1 VAVDVL
7 VGFAA
12 RTGKRVELREELM
25 RILEP
30 TPAEAGCVGIHLYEC
45 LRGGKDFIIHSQWME
60 EAAFDAH
67 AELPHMKRFWGLV
80 GELITHPVQA
90 MRCRRLGWGR

>member
-1 VAVDVL
+1 MWQLMFLWGLSVCSC
-7 VGFAA
+7 
-12 RTGKRVELREELM
+12 EELM

-30 TPAEAGCVGIHLYEC
+30 TPAEAGCVGIHLSEC
-45 LRGGKDFIIHSQWME
+45 LRDGKDFIIHSQWME

-67 AELPHMKRFWGLV
+67 AEGLL

-90 MRCRRLGWGR
+90 MRCRRLG

>member
-30 TPAEAGCVGIHLYEC
+30 TPAEAGCVGIHLYE
-45 LRGGKDFIIHSQWME
+45 
-60 EAAFDAH
+60 
-67 AELPHMKRFWGLV
+67 
-80 GELITHPVQA
+80 
-90 MRCRRLGWGR
+90 